1 MRTLEAVE
9 HKCENPGTTRP
20 VLKEGRTPEVECD
33 LLEEFSCHLQTQEL
47 AGNRLVCVE
56 EKCVYRWP
64 WLQEWD
70 KYQSTIRYV

>member
-33 LLEEFSCHLQTQEL
+33 LLEEFSCQLWTQEL
-47 AGNRLVCVE
+47 AGKQTSLCRGEMCIQMALVAGVGQ
-56 EKCVYRWP
+56 VP
-64 WLQEWD
+64 
-70 KYQSTIRYV
+70 KYYQI